1 MYLDEY
7 MRVVQAGQRKVN
19 LLKNNPLGYFV
30 AANLAGFYVGLGII
44 LIFSIGGFLSVADS
58 PWTKIIMG
66 VSFGIALSLV
76 IMAGAE
82 LYTGNVLIM
91 AAGVLKKQITWGQAS
106 QILVVSFIG
115 NWTGSILLAALYVLT
130 GLSAGPIGT
139 FIAHS
144 SLLKINIP
152 MGELFFRGL
161 LCNILV
167 SLAVWNT
174 FRLKEEVARLIMI
187 FWSLFAFITSGFE
200 HSVANM
206 SLLMM
211 ALLNPLGTPV
221 NGSGYL
227 YNIALASLGNIVG
240 AVVFIAIPYFLIS
253 RVKSAPY
260 KAN

>member
-19 LLKNNPLGYFV
+19 LLKNNPWGYFA

-44 LIFSIGGFLSVADS
+44 LIFSIGGYLSAADS

-76 IMAGAE
+76 MIAGAE

-91 AAGVLKKQITWGQAS
+91 AAGILKRQISWGQAGRV
-106 QILVVSFIG
+106 LLVSFIG
-115 NWTGSILLAALYVLT
+115 NWTGSILVAGLYVLT
-130 GLSAGPIGT
+130 GLSRGPIGE

-144 SLLKINIP
+144 SAVKMAIP
-152 MGELFFRGL
+152 AGELFFRGL

-211 ALLNPLGTPV
+211 ALLHPV
-221 NGSGYL
+221 EASVSWLGYL
-227 YNIALASLGNIVG
+227 YNIAVSTLGNVVG
-240 AVVFIAIPYFLIS
+240 AALFIAVPYFLIS
-253 RVKSAPY
+253 KVKVSTF
-260 KAN
+260 N